1 MALVDLADPLSSEEE
16 VVTVER
22 FELLPGEIFI
32 TGQTEQLTNTIIEN
46 PESEL
51 LTPPNEDAP
60 ATSEFDQQSASGNQ
74 SSRQ

>member
-22 FELLPGEIFI
+22 FALLPGEIFI
-32 TGQTEQLTNTIIEN
+32 TGQTEQLTNTIVED
-46 PESEL
+46 PETEL
-51 LTPPNEDAP
+51 LTPPKGDES
-60 ATSEFDQQSASGNQ
+60 ATGEFDQQSASGNQ